1 MSGHVLDLP
10 VDLPNDSVLAL
21 VVDSHPLTRIGLG
34 VLLHRQPWASR
45 CLLASD
51 REEAVVL
58 AERHRP
64 DVAVVDVSD
73 AGPFVASYLAPLRAA
88 RPAMPLVLSSQ
99 YAAANPALLLAAGGA
114 GLLTPELSVQQ
125 VLTAVRSALV
135 GEAAPVRIIGTM
147 RSDELSEREREVLAL
162 LCTGATNREIAAAM
176 HVGTETVKKHAGA
189 LYRKLGV
196 RNRTEAAQRAAT
208 LLATAA

>member
-1 MSGHVLDLP
+1 MSERIVDLP
-10 VDLPNDSVLAL
+10 VDLPDGSVQAL
-21 VVDSHPLTRIGLG
+21 VVDTHPLTRIGLA
-34 VLLHRQPWASR
+34 VLLHRQPWVSR
-45 CLLASD
+45 CLLAND
-51 REEAVVL
+51 REEAVAL

-73 AGPFVASYLAPLRAA
+73 AGPFIGPYLAPLRAA
-88 RPAMPLVLSSQ
+88 RPSMPLLLSSY
-99 YAAANPALLLAAGGA
+99 YAPVNHAQLLAAGGA
-114 GLLTPELSVQQ
+114 GLLTPDLTIDQ
-125 VLTAVRSALV
+125 VLRAVRSALV
-135 GEAAPVRIIGTM
+135 GEEVPVRIGAK
-147 RSDELSEREREVLAL
+147 RSDQLSHREREVLAL

-208 LLATAA
+208 LLAA